1 MKKLLAKLLSI
12 SFFFSFFSISAQQ
25 ITVTP
30 LADLSS
36 IVYESSGLIYL
47 NGKIITH
54 NDEGNLPILYEI
66 DSTSQMI
73 NRQVVIA
80 NASYNDWE
88 DICFDSTF
96 IYIAE
101 FGNNHNDRTDLRV
114 FRISI
119 NDYFNTPNDTVF
131 ADTISFSYSD
141 QFDFSFSVNQTNFD
155 AETLISYKDSL
166 YIFTKNWN
174 NERSNIYSL
183 PKQPGDY
190 LISRIDSFNSNGLIT
205 GGDYNTLTNEVILIG
220 YKIPVPF
227 VIKLSQYS
235 AGKFSNG
242 IIEKEI
248 LFLQGSPQVEGIT
261 VIDQYNY
268 FFSAEESIFGNQK
281 LYKLTYANPTSLFNV
296 AENKSKLVKV
306 TDMLGQETSYRKN
319 TPLFYIY
326 DDGTVKRRITL
337 D

>member
-12 SFFFSFFSISAQQ
+12 SFFCSFFSISAQQ

-30 LADLSS
+30 LTDLSS

-96 IYIAE
+96 IYIGE
-101 FGNNHNDRTDLRV
+101 FGNNYNDRTDLRV

-119 NDYFNTPNDTVF
+119 NDYFNTSNDTVF

-205 GGDYNTLTNEVILIG
+205 GGDYNIFTDEVILIG
-220 YKIPVPF
+220 YTF
-227 VIKLSQYS
+227 AIKLSQYS
-235 AGKFSNG
+235 DGKFSNG
-242 IIEKEI
+242 IIDKEI
-248 LFLQGSPQVEGIT
+248 VTVQGSPQIEGIA

-268 FFSAEESIFGNQK
+268 FLSAEESIFGNQK

-296 AENKSKLVKV
+296 AENKTKLVKI
-306 TDMLGQETSYRKN
+306 TDMLGQETSCRRH

-326 DDGTVKRRITL
+326 DDGTVEKRIVIE
-337 D
+337 

>member
-1 MKKLLAKLLSI
+1 MNRIL
-12 SFFFSFFSISAQQ
+12 FFLIFTSYFSISAQQ

-30 LADLSS
+30 LTDLSS
-36 IVYESSGLIYL
+36 IVNESSGLIYL

-54 NDEGNLPILYEI
+54 NDSGNLPILYEV
-66 DSTSQMI
+66 DSTSQII

-80 NASYNDWE
+80 NSSNNDWE
-88 DICFDSTF
+88 DICFDSAF
-96 IYIAE
+96 IYIAD
-101 FGNNHNDRTDLRV
+101 FGNTFNNRYDLNV
-114 FRISI
+114 LKISI
-119 NDYFNTPNDTVF
+119 DDYVNTTNDTIL
-131 ADTISFSYSD
+131 AETISFSYSD
-141 QFDFSFSVNQTNFD
+141 QFDFSYSDSQTNFD
-155 AETLISYKDSL
+155 AETLISYEDSL

-174 NERSNIYSL
+174 NERTNIYSL
-183 PKQPGDY
+183 SKQPGNY

-205 GGDYNTLTNEVILIG
+205 GGDYNTLTNQVILIG

-261 VIDQYNY
+261 VIDEYNY
-268 FFSAEESIFGNQK
+268 FFSAEESLFGSPK
-281 LYKLTYANPTSLFNV
+281 IYKLSYENTSSLSNIIK
-296 AENKSKLVKV
+296 NKSNIKKV
-306 TDMLGQETSYRKN
+306 VDILGKEIIPRFN
-319 TPLFYIY
+319 TPFIEIY
-326 DDGTVKRRITL
+326 DDGTINRNIVL